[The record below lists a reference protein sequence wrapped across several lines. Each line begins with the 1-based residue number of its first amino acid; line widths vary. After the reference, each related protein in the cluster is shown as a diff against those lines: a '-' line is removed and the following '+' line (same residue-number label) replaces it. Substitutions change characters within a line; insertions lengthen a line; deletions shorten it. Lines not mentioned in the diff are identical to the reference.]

1 MKKKILNVVLA
12 LTLVMGF
19 NNTAIISNAAEDS
32 LSYSWDVTY
41 NGKNFASTYDSSK
54 AAIQNVMPGDTI
66 TYTVNYINGTN
77 EATDFYMNADVIKTL
92 EDTSAAEG
100 GAYSFKITNNGETIF
115 DSETVGGDAEEVVGL
130 KQVKG
135 KEGAYFSL
143 GSVPAKTSNKGTVQ
157 ILITLDGNSQTNNYM
172 AAVAN
177 LQVKF
182 GAEDS
187 ESAKRSKTNVKKV
200 TKVNTITKNV
210 PVTTKKSI
218 VKQVIKT
225 LDNGTDIV
233 AIDDEDV
240 PLSVGGDPKTGDSV
254 FPVALC
260 IGMLM
265 SGLCLIGWYVV
276 MTVNNKKSS
285 EEM

>member
-41 NGKNFASTYDSSK
+41 NGKNFTSTYDSSK

-92 EDTSAAEG
+92 EDTSVAEG

-135 KEGAYFSL
+135 NRPPKL
-143 GSVPAKTSNKGTVQ
+143 RHNKRL
-157 ILITLDGNSQTNNYM
+157 LIN
-172 AAVAN
+172 
-177 LQVKF
+177 
-182 GAEDS
+182 
-187 ESAKRSKTNVKKV
+187 
-200 TKVNTITKNV
+200 
-210 PVTTKKSI
+210 
-218 VKQVIKT
+218 
-225 LDNGTDIV
+225 
-233 AIDDEDV
+233 
-240 PLSVGGDPKTGDSV
+240 
-254 FPVALC
+254 
-260 IGMLM
+260 
-265 SGLCLIGWYVV
+265 
-276 MTVNNKKSS
+276 
-285 EEM
+285 